1 MDEAQIESIVDE
13 LKYFVDINTEGK
25 TDKEIILEHFDEVI
39 EYCDRYLVAEFLV
52 KEAVY
57 DPYYEEYI
65 SKNFSR
71 LVSLIPAYD
80 LYKFLGTLTEFSPSV
95 IIENINES
103 GA

>member
-13 LKYFVDINTEGK
+13 LKYFVDINTEKK

-57 DPYYEEYI
+57 DP
-65 SKNFSR
+65 
-71 LVSLIPAYD
+71 D
-80 LYKFLGTLTEFSPSV
+80 
-95 IIENINES
+95 
-103 GA
+103 